1 MAKQIILLSGPVSS
15 GKSTLASQL
24 AERYR
29 VEQVRTRQII
39 RATFPKVQEERGALQ
54 KAGDKLDRE
63 TKGSWVATAISRL
76 AAQIEEDA
84 VIVVDSVRTSEQI
97 TELREAF
104 GPRVVHMHLMAPYEV
119 LERRYLER
127 QGPTKEFTSYAEL
140 VRNRTEARVGKLA
153 QIADVVI
160 DTKLSSKSDVLVR
173 AASHLGFFGR
183 SYARLVDVI
192 VGGAYGSEGKGHIAS
207 YLAREYDYL
216 VRVGGPNA
224 GHHVYER
231 PSPYIHH
238 QLPSGTRQT
247 EARLIIAA
255 GAVIE
260 VSSLV
265 TEINQ
270 CGVSVDRLSIDPR
283 AMVID
288 ARDVTFED
296 ETLKHWIGST
306 AQGVGAATARRIMR
320 GSLNPGLRRAP
331 KLSPVRLAGDF
342 PQLQPWIRDT
352 REVLDDA
359 FFAGRRVLVEGTQG
373 AGLSLYHGEY
383 PHVTSRDTTV
393 AGCLSEAGIA
403 PSRLRKI
410 VMVCRTHPIRVQ
422 NPDLKGMTSGPMA
435 SELEWEEI
443 ARRSGQSVE
452 ELKEQERTSTTRRQ
466 RRVMEFD
473 WTLLRRA
480 ASLNGPTD
488 IALTFTDYLSPANA
502 RARRFEQ
509 LTPETINF
517 IEEVE
522 RVAAAPVSLISTRFH
537 YRSIIDRRAW

>member
-1 MAKQIILLSGPVSS
+1 LAKRIILLSGPVSS
-15 GKSTLASQL
+15 GKSTLGSLL
-24 AERYR
+24 ADRYR
-29 VEQVRTRQII
+29 VQLVKTRQII
-39 RATFPKVQEERGALQ
+39 RTTFPKVEEERGALQ
-54 KAGDKLDRE
+54 KAGDRLDRD
-63 TKGSWVATAISRL
+63 TKGAWVATAVSRL
-76 AAQIEEDA
+76 AAETEEDA
-84 VIVVDSVRTSEQI
+84 VILVDSVRTADQI
-97 TELREAF
+97 TALREAF
-104 GPRVVHMHLMAPYEV
+104 GHRVVHMHLTAPDDI
-119 LERRYLER
+119 LERRYLGR
-127 QGPTKEFTSYAEL
+127 RGPTKEFTTYAAL
-140 VRNRTEARVGKLA
+140 VRNRTEAGVGKLA
-153 QIADVVI
+153 ETADVVI

-192 VGGAYGSEGKGHIAS
+192 IGGAYGSEGKGHIAS
-207 YLAREYDYL
+207 YLAREYDFL

-224 GHHVYER
+224 GHQVYER
-231 PSPYIHH
+231 PNPYTHH

-247 EARLIIAA
+247 EARLIIAP
-255 GAVIE
+255 GAVVE
-260 VSSLV
+260 VGSLV
-265 TEINQ
+265 KEINQ
-270 CGVSVDRLSIDPR
+270 CDVSVDRLSIDPR
-283 AMVID
+283 AMVIEK
-288 ARDVTFED
+288 RDVEFE
-296 ETLKHWIGST
+296 EKTLKLWIGST

-320 GSLNPGLRRAP
+320 GSLEPGLRPAS
-331 KLSPVRLAGDF
+331 KLSPVLLAGDV
-342 PQLQPWIRDT
+342 PELQPWIKDT

-410 VMVCRTHPIRVQ
+410 VMVCRTYPIRVQ
-422 NPDLKGMTSGPMA
+422 NPDQRGTTSGPMA
-435 SELEWEEI
+435 GELKWEEI
-443 ARRSGQSVE
+443 AARSGQSAD
-452 ELKEQERTSTTRRQ
+452 ELKERERTSTTRRQ

-488 IALTFTDYLSPANA
+488 IALTFADYLSPENVL
-502 RARRFEQ
+502 ARRFEQ
-509 LTPETINF
+509 LTSETINF
-517 IEEVE
+517 IQEIE